1 MILRQS
7 HFVPPVSYLL
17 AAELGF
23 LRGVEV
29 VPTRTPSSAEQLRAL
44 LAGEQDMVVT
54 AIDNLFEWTR
64 AGADLR
70 LVAQVEQTTP
80 LGIHAG
86 GDVES
91 LADLAGCRFAVDAPD
106 NGFALIAKRLLRDA
120 GVEVD
125 YVVVGGVRE
134 RLDALLGGQ
143 VDATL
148 LGPPFDKLAEK
159 AGLRRV
165 VDVNAL
171 LPELPGQGLVVRAEL
186 LASAEL
192 ERYLGALVRG
202 VEAGESMTDA
212 EGIELLERCGYQAA
226 ATAAW
231 GARARTLAVDQRGL
245 GLLTGIRRSLGMLP
259 PDIGLEELCDG
270 EPLLRATR
278 AATVGN

>member
-29 VPTRTPSSAEQLRAL
+29 LPTRTPSSAEQLRAL

-64 AGADLR
+64 AGADVR
-70 LVAQVEQTTP
+70 LVAQVEQTTQ

-106 NGFALIAKRLLRDA
+106 NGFALIAKHLLRDA

-159 AGLRRV
+159 AGMRRV

-202 VEAGESMTDA
+202 VAAGESMTDA

>member
-29 VPTRTPSSAEQLRAL
+29 LPTRTPSSAEQLRAL

-70 LVAQVEQTTP
+70 LVAQVEQTTQ

-106 NGFALIAKRLLRDA
+106 NGFALIAKHLLRDA
-120 GVEVD
+120 GIEVD

-159 AGLRRV
+159 AGMRRV

-202 VEAGESMTDA
+202 VAAGESMTDA

-231 GARARTLAVDQRGL
+231 GTRARTLAVDQRGL

>member
-23 LRGVEV
+23 LRDVEV

-70 LVAQVEQTTP
+70 LVAQVEQTTQ

-106 NGFALIAKRLLRDA
+106 NGFALIAKHLLRDA

-159 AGLRRV
+159 AGMRRV

-202 VEAGESMTDA
+202 VAAGESMTDA
-212 EGIELLERCGYQAA
+212 EGIEELERCGYQAA

>member
-23 LRGVEV
+23 LRDVEV
-29 VPTRTPSSAEQLRAL
+29 LPTRTPSSAEQLRAL

-70 LVAQVEQTTP
+70 LVAQVEQTTQ

-106 NGFALIAKRLLRDA
+106 NGFALIAKHLLRDA

-159 AGLRRV
+159 AGMRRV

-202 VEAGESMTDA
+202 VAAGESMADA
-212 EGIELLERCGYQAA
+212 EVIELLERCGYQAA

-231 GARARTLAVDQRGL
+231 GTRARTLTVDRRGL
-245 GLLTGIRRSLGMLP
+245 ELLTEIRRSLGMLP

>member
-1 MILRQS
+1 M
-7 HFVPPVSYLL
+7 SYLL

-29 VPTRTPSSAEQLRAL
+29 LPTRTPSSAEQLRAL

-64 AGADLR
+64 AGADVR

-106 NGFALIAKRLLRDA
+106 NGFALIAKRLLLDA

-148 LGPPFDKLAEK
+148 LGPPFDKLAEQ
-159 AGLRRV
+159 AGMRRV

-202 VEAGESMTDA
+202 VAAGESMADA

-231 GARARTLAVDQRGL
+231 GTRARTLTVDQRGL

>member
-70 LVAQVEQTTP
+70 LVAQVEATTP

-106 NGFALIAKRLLRDA
+106 NGFALIAKHLLRDA

-148 LGPPFDKLAEK
+148 LGPPFDKLAEQ
-159 AGLRRV
+159 AGMRRV

-202 VEAGESMTDA
+202 VAAGESMTDA

>member
-1 MILRQS
+1 MTLRQS

-23 LRGVEV
+23 LRDVEV

-44 LAGEQDMVVT
+44 LAGQQDMVVT

-80 LGIHAG
+80 LGIHAR
-86 GDVES
+86 GDVEA
-91 LADLAGCRFAVDAPD
+91 LTDLAGCRFAVDAPD

-120 GVEVD
+120 GIEVD

-134 RLDALLGGQ
+134 RMDALLGGQ

-159 AGLRRV
+159 AGFARV
-165 VDVNAL
+165 VNVNAL
-171 LPELPGQGLVVRAEL
+171 LPELPGQGLAVRAEL
-186 LASAEL
+186 LRSPEL
-192 ERYLGALVRG
+192 EGYLRALVRG
-202 VEAGESMTDA
+202 VEAGESMA
-212 EGIELLERCGYQAA
+212 EAQGIELLERCGYQSAA
-226 ATAAW
+226 ASAW
-231 GARARTLAVDQRGL
+231 SARARRLAVDHHGL
-245 GLLTGIRRSLGMLP
+245 ELLTKIRRSLGTLP
-259 PDIGLEELCDG
+259 PGISLEELCDA

-278 AATVGN
+278 SATIGN

>member
-1 MILRQS
+1 MSLRQS

-23 LRGVEV
+23 LRDVEV
-29 VPTRTPSSAEQLRAL
+29 LPTRTTSSAEQLRAL
-44 LAGEQDMVVT
+44 LAGEQDMAVT

-70 LVAQVEQTTP
+70 LVAQVEATTP
-80 LGIHAG
+80 LGIHTG

-91 LADLAGCRFAVDAPD
+91 IADLAGCRFAVDAPD

-159 AGLRRV
+159 AGFARV
-165 VDVNAL
+165 VNVNAV
-171 LPELPGQGLVVRAEL
+171 LPELPGQGLVVRAEVL
-186 LASAEL
+186 ESQEL
-192 ERYLGALVRG
+192 ESYLRALVSG
-202 VEAGESMTDA
+202 VGAGVSMADA
-212 EGIELLERCGYQAA
+212 QGIELLERCGYQAA
-226 ATAAW
+226 GASAW
-231 GARARTLAVDQRGL
+231 GARARTLGVDPRGL
-245 GLLTGIRRSLGMLP
+245 ELLTEIRRSLGMLP
-259 PDIGLEELCDG
+259 PGIGLEELCDV

-278 AATVGN
+278 SATIST

>member
-1 MILRQS
+1 VILRQS

-23 LRGVEV
+23 LRDVEV
-29 VPTRTPSSAEQLRAL
+29 LPTRTPSSAEQLRAL

-64 AGADLR
+64 AGADVR
-70 LVAQVEQTTP
+70 LVAQVEQTTQ
-80 LGIHAG
+80 LGIYAG

-106 NGFALIAKRLLRDA
+106 NGFALIAKHLLRDA

-159 AGLRRV
+159 AGMRRV

-202 VEAGESMTDA
+202 VAAGESMTDA

-270 EPLLRATR
+270 EPLLRATLSG
-278 AATVGN
+278 TIGD